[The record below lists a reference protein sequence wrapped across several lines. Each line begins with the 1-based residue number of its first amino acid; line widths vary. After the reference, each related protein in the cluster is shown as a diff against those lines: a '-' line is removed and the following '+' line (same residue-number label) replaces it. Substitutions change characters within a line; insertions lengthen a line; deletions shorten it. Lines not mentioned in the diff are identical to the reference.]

1 MHYSSS
7 REIFTSKLEKRKALH
22 LLEMGQ
28 LKVLLPY
35 FISSHSIKALAISF
49 NKSVAKENK
58 VKHFFTNVSIKHS
71 IITSVSQTC
80 NNKACT
86 WGNSASLGCHE
97 HQHDSCHPSEIWRN
111 YTRKFKKY
119 EASTWRAQDNWKIF
133 ARNCKRQVRILQGN
147 LLPLCEGIHHHLFGP
162 SRGTYWYHHLSSQ

>member
-1 MHYSSS
+1 M
-7 REIFTSKLEKRKALH
+7 EKRKALH

-71 IITSVSQTC
+71 IITSMCHRPVITKLVHEGIQHR
-80 NNKACT
+80 
-86 WGNSASLGCHE
+86 WGAMSINTIVAIPLKYDAITQENSKNMKLLLDEHRTIERYLQGIAKGKSASYKVICFLYVRE
-97 HQHDSCHPSEIWRN
+97 YTTSYSDHPEELIDIV
-111 YTRKFKKY
+111 T
-119 EASTWRAQDNWKIF
+119 
-133 ARNCKRQVRILQGN
+133 
-147 LLPLCEGIHHHLFGP
+147 
-162 SRGTYWYHHLSSQ
+162 